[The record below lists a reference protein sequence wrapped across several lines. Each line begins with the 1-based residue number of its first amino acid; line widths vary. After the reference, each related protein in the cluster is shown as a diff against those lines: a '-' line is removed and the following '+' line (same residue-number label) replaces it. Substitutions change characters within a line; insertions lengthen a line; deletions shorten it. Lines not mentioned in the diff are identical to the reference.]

1 MGQPLYLSGVN
12 VAGTVH
18 NVVYVAT
25 VHDSLYAFDADGTNT
40 TPLWMTSILTYSPAE
55 ATSVPATVT
64 KSAATTGWT
73 EVGIVSTP
81 VIDPSRGILYLV
93 AETYENGNVVHRL
106 HALDVTSGLET
117 LGGPLRLWRAM
128 RSIE

>member
-1 MGQPLYLSGVN
+1 
-12 VAGTVH
+12 
-18 NVVYVAT
+18 
-25 VHDSLYAFDADGTNT
+25 
-40 TPLWMTSILTYSPAE
+40 
-55 ATSVPATVT
+55 VPATVT